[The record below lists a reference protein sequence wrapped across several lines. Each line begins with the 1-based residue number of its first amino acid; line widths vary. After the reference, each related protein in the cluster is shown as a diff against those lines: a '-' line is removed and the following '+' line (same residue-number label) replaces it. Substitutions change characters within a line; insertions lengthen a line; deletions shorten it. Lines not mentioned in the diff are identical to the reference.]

1 LSGVSGYILT
11 LRVPISMYSLWFLSI
26 DNMPKLIHYK
36 FACGGPRFMQY
47 RLVEVKRLPMVDD
60 SVLGVAF
67 CGTS

>member
-1 LSGVSGYILT
+1 MKGPVFFIFF
-11 LRVPISMYSLWFLSI
+11 LRFLSI

-47 RLVEVKRLPMVDD
+47 RLAEAKRLLMVDG
-60 SVLGVAF
+60 SVMGVAF